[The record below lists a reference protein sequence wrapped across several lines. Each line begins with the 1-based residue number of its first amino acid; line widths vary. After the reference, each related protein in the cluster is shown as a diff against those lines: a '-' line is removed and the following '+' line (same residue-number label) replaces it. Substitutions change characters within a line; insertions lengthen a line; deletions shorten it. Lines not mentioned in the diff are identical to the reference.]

1 MDRVRDGKPSGRAI
15 AAVIVIG
22 LLGATTTIACGD
34 DEGTGGA
41 SPGKTKETPG
51 QKLCKAAAEAASQ
64 CGESSC
70 DAALATDCTEVVTVL
85 SDPLIGGAKDCIEGG
100 GEVLACFVSATDG
113 LVVGAGQQAFADAFC
128 ADCAFNAPGC
138 DQIANVTTAFGDDV
152 LDEIASTCFTGLTC
166 VASLPSCVQ
175 GVLVARAIPDA
186 TAECLVTSFFDA
198 SSSGG
203 SGCGAG
209 GSSP

>member
-1 MDRVRDGKPSGRAI
+1 MDRVRDRKPSGRAL
-15 AAVIVIG
+15 AVIFLFG
-22 LLGATTTIACGD
+22 LLGAATTAACGD
-34 DEGTGGA
+34 DEGTGGGT
-41 SPGKTKETPG
+41 GKAKETAG
-51 QKLCKAAAEAASQ
+51 QKLCKVAAEAASQ
-64 CGESSC
+64 CGEGSC
-70 DAALATDCTEVVTVL
+70 DAALAADCTEVVTVL

-100 GEVLACFVSATDG
+100 GEVLSCFVSATDG
-113 LVVGAGQQAFADAFC
+113 LVVGAAQQSFADAFC

-186 TAECLVTSFFDA
+186 TAQCLVKSFFDT

-209 GSSP
+209 GSGP